1 MRLFT
6 EGRAGLGSRP
16 GDWSR
21 SLGPRE
27 GTAMPSEGA
36 MGRGALEPREGA
48 GVEGTGI
55 GQRRA
60 GVG

>member
-1 MRLFT
+1 
-6 EGRAGLGSRP
+6 
-16 GDWSR
+16 
-21 SLGPRE
+21 
-27 GTAMPSEGA
+27 MPSEGA